1 MKQFYRLAALF
12 LALLLLCGCA
22 AGNGYGKPER
32 KAGQDEYLTD
42 PVPEGK
48 PQPVEPQDVTVGD
61 TEYTCTISISCASIL
76 EHMDLC
82 DKEKVE
88 LVPEDGWLLKPVE
101 VTFKQG
107 QSVFDVL
114 QQVCK
119 DNKLHMEFSMT
130 PIYNSAYIEGIGNLY
145 EFDCGEVSGW
155 MYKVNDWFPNYGCSR
170 YQLQNGDIV
179 EWEYT
184 CELGKDIGMQ
194 AAAMNPSFLDKSD
207 VDEATL
213 AKEKEILL
221 AQMANDPKNANKPD
235 AVKQKMIEGKIKK
248 FFKENCLVDQE
259 FVKDSDL
266 SVAQYTAKVAKDLGG
281 DIKIVKFTRFQKG
294 EGLEKR
300 ADDFAAEVASMVK

>member
-1 MKQFYRLAALF
+1 MKQFYRLATLF

-32 KAGQDEYLTD
+32 KEGQDEYLTD

-48 PQPVEPQDVTVGD
+48 PQPVEPQNVTVGD

-76 EHMDLC
+76 DHMDLC

-114 QQVCK
+114 QQVCR
-119 DNKLHMEFSMT
+119 DNKIHMEFSMT

-170 YQLQNGDIV
+170 YQLQSGDVV

-184 CELGKDIGMQ
+184 CELGKDIGGGY
-194 AAAMNPSFLDKSD
+194 
-207 VDEATL
+207 AT
-213 AKEKEILL
+213 
-221 AQMANDPKNANKPD
+221 
-235 AVKQKMIEGKIKK
+235 
-248 FFKENCLVDQE
+248 
-259 FVKDSDL
+259 
-266 SVAQYTAKVAKDLGG
+266 GG
-281 DIKIVKFTRFQKG
+281 D
-294 EGLEKR
+294 
-300 ADDFAAEVASMVK
+300 A